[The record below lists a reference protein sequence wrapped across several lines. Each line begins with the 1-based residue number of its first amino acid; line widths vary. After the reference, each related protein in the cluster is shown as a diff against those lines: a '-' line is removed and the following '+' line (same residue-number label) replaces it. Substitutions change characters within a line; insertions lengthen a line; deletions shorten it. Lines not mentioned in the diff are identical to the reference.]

1 MSYYPSSAYVVKP
14 RSHSTERNQSAAYY
28 YHPQPVYVTS
38 TSPQYVAPSSAYV
51 APASTYIA
59 PASAYIAPAPTYV
72 APASAMSTPVAI
84 HSPTVAQPVFVQH
97 QPVVAPQYTYPYQYG
112 AMQYVVAQPSQPSYQ
127 AFNKNAN
134 PNYQNY

>member
-38 TSPQYVAPSSAYV
+38 TAPQYVAPSAYV
-51 APASTYIA
+51 APASTYVA
-59 PASAYIAPAPTYV
+59 PASAYMAPAPTYV
-72 APASAMSTPVAI
+72 APASAMTTPVAI
-84 HSPTVAQPVFVQH
+84 HSPTVAQPFFVQQ